1 MKTKKMLIPFIILS
15 VIISFAV
22 SPIQSQAAIKW

>member
-1 MKTKKMLIPFIILS
+1 MQLNKMVILFSLNIFLNYCDILS

-22 SPIQSQAAIKW
+22 L

>member
-1 MKTKKMLIPFIILS
+1 MQLNKMVILFSLNIFFNYREILS

-22 SPIQSQAAIKW
+22 L